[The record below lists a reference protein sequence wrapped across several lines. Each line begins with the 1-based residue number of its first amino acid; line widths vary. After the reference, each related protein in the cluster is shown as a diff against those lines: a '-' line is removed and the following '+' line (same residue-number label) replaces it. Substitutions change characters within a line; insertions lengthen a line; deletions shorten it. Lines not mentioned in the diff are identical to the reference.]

1 MNTEIDINSKY
12 VSEDEITKAIG
23 GTGNNGAE
31 KIKNAFVEKNQGIS
45 NNGRFL
51 KVSNGN
57 VTCEAVTIPN
67 AYTHPTFPAKTNG
80 LYKITVNEQGHVT
93 GTSAVSGNDLP
104 NIPQA
109 KIDLTG
115 IKLTDLD
122 DTGFK
127 LSYDQIDGRPTSLKH
142 LDKEGFKISV
152 NSVRTNDD
160 EAIKLS
166 NMNQDGFSIT
176 NNMIPASTITF
187 NKLNDNVYTTTL
199 DTSTKLITSKAVN
212 TKVSSLESSL
222 NAHGHGSITNDGQI
236 SATTNNVTRVLVTDG
251 NTIKSTTKIPA
262 DKVDLS
268 DYSTNDHTHQYGW
281 IDVTKRMNPVVT
293 KTALYVNP
301 SIKMA
306 QYVDWGQRTF
316 NQTAKTITTI
326 PSEYRP
332 VAESRVTQTANLGNI
347 FYNDKDNPVIFVDS
361 GGNVKTMSI
370 LNHNDNYYQ
379 IRVSLTWAYGL
390 TPHTY
395 Q

>member
-1 MNTEIDINSKY
+1 MYLKLLEDLSK
-12 VSEDEITKAIG
+12 E
-23 GTGNNGAE
+23 N
-31 KIKNAFVEKNQGIS
+31 
-45 NNGRFL
+45 
-51 KVSNGN
+51 
-57 VTCEAVTIPN
+57 
-67 AYTHPTFPAKTNG
+67 
-80 LYKITVNEQGHVT
+80 
-93 GTSAVSGNDLP
+93 
-104 NIPQA
+104 
-109 KIDLTG
+109 
-115 IKLTDLD
+115 
-122 DTGFK
+122 
-127 LSYDQIDGRPTSLKH
+127 
-142 LDKEGFKISV
+142 FKISV
-152 NSVRTNDD
+152 NSVLTNDGKP
-160 EAIKLS
+160 IKLS
-166 NMNQDGFSIT
+166 NMNQEDFYIT
-176 NNMIPASTITF
+176 NGMIPAKTITLD
-187 NKLNDNVYTTTL
+187 KLNNSAYTTTL
-199 DTSTKLITSKAVN
+199 NTSEKLITSKAVN
-212 TKVSSLESSL
+212 TKISSLESSF

-251 NTIKSTTKIPA
+251 NAIKSTTKIPA

-281 IDVTKRMNPVVT
+281 VDVTERMNPVVV

-332 VAESRVTQTANLGNI
+332 VAESRVAQTANLGNI
-347 FYNDKDNPVIFVDS
+347 FYNDKDNPIIFIDS